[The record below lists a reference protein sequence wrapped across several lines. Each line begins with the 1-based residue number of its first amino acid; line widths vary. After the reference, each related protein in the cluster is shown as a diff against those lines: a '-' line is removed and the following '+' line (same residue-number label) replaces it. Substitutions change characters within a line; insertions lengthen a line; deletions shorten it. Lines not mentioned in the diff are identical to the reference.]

1 MHGGDSVN
9 SEWLED
15 ALVFDLSQ
23 KDGRWEKLESPPF
36 QRRALAVA
44 AIKGKVYV
52 LGGLEEDGNVV
63 KSVAIYDPAKKAWTH
78 GPELPGSKLQG
89 FAPSAFGVGE
99 KLYVSGVDGLL
110 HRLSEAGDRWEV
122 AGKFAVP
129 RLTHRLLPGIAG
141 DLLAVG
147 GNFAGSP
154 VRFVE
159 SINRRGRWAEGP
171 KVVCWPVSLDTQAR
185 QGQAV
190 GLFQSSLIAAGGNR
204 TTEPH
209 AFSASNLVRDA
220 VKISL
225 GSLEAAS
232 LPALPE
238 PRQSAEV
245 VVAQSGRK
253 SEIYLLGGIGP
264 DGDVSRTLGDAFR
277 FDAASSQLDQAR
289 RRHSRLLA
297 ACSGPWSTTAR
308 SGSSAETSGTAT

>member
-1 MHGGDSVN
+1 MRGGDSVN

-23 KDGRWEKLESPPF
+23 KDAQWEKLESPPF
-36 QRRALAVA
+36 QRRALAGCREQGEGVRSRR
-44 AIKGKVYV
+44 
-52 LGGLEEDGNVV
+52 LGGRRKRRQIGRDLRPREENL
-63 KSVAIYDPAKKAWTH
+63 AH

-89 FAPSAFGVGE
+89 FSPSAFGIGDQ
-99 KLYVSGVDGLL
+99 LYVSGADGLL
-110 HRLSEAGDRWEV
+110 HKLSDAGDRWEV

-159 SINRRGRWAEGP
+159 SIKVAGDSTEGP

-190 GLFQSSLIAAGGNR
+190 GLFQSALICAGGNR

-209 AFSASNLVRDA
+209 AFQGV
-220 VKISL
+220 
-225 GSLEAAS
+225 
-232 LPALPE
+232 E
-238 PRQSAEV
+238 PRS
-245 VVAQSGRK
+245 
-253 SEIYLLGGIGP
+253 
-264 DGDVSRTLGDAFR
+264 
-277 FDAASSQLDQAR
+277 
-289 RRHSRLLA
+289 
-297 ACSGPWSTTAR
+297 
-308 SGSSAETSGTAT
+308 